1 VDREARFATEPV
13 GAVSPKPTLVVE
25 GGCVVTGDA
34 QDTRYERADIVVAGD
49 RILALGP
56 DAGAAYSGA
65 GIERIDAGNSVV
77 LPGLINAHL
86 HSNEGFEQGAYDNLP
101 LEPWLLQSYPPF
113 GFPILSEDDYYL
125 RTMVAAVESIRSGVT
140 TVQDDYVHLPGT
152 PEAQDAAIQ
161 AYLDAG
167 LRAWVTV
174 DLWDIGLLDCLPYIR
189 STIPVPVQREIEA
202 LPPTS
207 TRDQL
212 ALFQRHFEKWHGR
225 DDRIRIIIAPCGPQ
239 RCSAEMLREIGRLAE
254 ALDIPIHSHTLET
267 KLQAVQARDQW
278 GKSVVEYL
286 DGLGLLSPRLAIVHG
301 IWLTD
306 LDIALLAEHGCSV
319 VHNPLSNL
327 KLGSGLCPVRK
338 LLDVGIN
345 VALGTDGLATSDT
358 ADLIEAIRVASL
370 IHKPVTHDY
379 AQWVSAAEVFRM
391 ATMGGA
397 RSSLMEREV
406 GSLEAGKKAD
416 IILLDRDAWGFIPLS
431 DPVRHLAFSVT
442 SEAVRTSII
451 GGRIVMRGRRILT
464 FDEDAMRMRV
474 RAAAERFRRERIPA
488 MEAGARR
495 LEVWIREMYYRAAGE
510 SLPLGEAPRRL
521 AANQRHVA

>member
-1 VDREARFATEPV
+1 MSAGPV
-13 GAVSPKPTLVVE
+13 LVIK

-34 QDTRYERADIVVAGD
+34 NDTRHERADIVVRGN
-49 RILALGP
+49 RIAAIGP
-56 DAGAAYSGA
+56 GAGADHAGA
-65 GIERIDAGNSVV
+65 ETIDAADSIVM
-77 LPGLINAHL
+77 PGLVNAHM

-113 GFPILSEDDYYL
+113 GFPLLSEEDYHL
-125 RTMVAAVESIRSGVT
+125 RTMLAAVESIRAGVT

-174 DLWDIGLLDCLPYIR
+174 DLWDVGLLDCLPYVR
-189 STIPVPVQREIEA
+189 SIIPQALQDEILA
-202 LPPTS
+202 LPFTS
-207 TRDQL
+207 TADQL

-225 DDRIRIIIAPCGPQ
+225 EGRIRIVIAPCGPQ
-239 RCSAEMLREIGRLAE
+239 RCTPAMLREIKRLGE

-267 KLQAVQARDQW
+267 KLQAVHARQQW

-286 DGLGLLSPRLAIVHG
+286 NDFGLLSPRLAIVHG
-301 IWLTD
+301 IWLSD
-306 LDIALLAEHGCSV
+306 RDIALLAEHGCTV

-338 LLDVGIN
+338 LLDAGVN

-358 ADLIEAIRVASL
+358 ADLIEAIRAASL
-370 IHKPVTHDY
+370 IHKPGTHDY
-379 AQWVSAAEVFRM
+379 AQSVSAADVFRM

-397 RSSLMEREV
+397 RSGRMEREV

-416 IILLDRDAWGFIPLS
+416 IVLLDRGAWGFVPLH
-431 DPVRHLAFSVT
+431 DPVRNLAFSVT
-442 SEAVRTSII
+442 SEAVETVIVD
-451 GGRIVMRGRRILT
+451 GRIVMRDRKIT
-464 FDEDAMRMRV
+464 AFDETAMRGRV
-474 RAAAERFRRERIPA
+474 REAAERFRRERVPA
-488 MEAGARR
+488 MRAGAKR
-495 LEVWIREMYYRAAGE
+495 LEPHIREMYYRAAGE
-510 SLPLGEAPRRL
+510 ALPLGEAPRRIG
-521 AANQRHVA
+521 ANQRQA

>member
-1 VDREARFATEPV
+1 MSEKPV
-13 GAVSPKPTLVVE
+13 LIVKD
-25 GGCVVTGDA
+25 GCVVTGDA
-34 QDTRYERADIVVAGD
+34 RDTRHDRADIVIRGD
-49 RILALGP
+49 RFVAIGP
-56 DAGAAYSGA
+56 DAAAEYAGAAHPEA
-65 GIERIDAGNSVV
+65 ETIDASNTVV
-77 LPGLINAHL
+77 MPGLVNAHL

-113 GFPILSEDDYYL
+113 GFPILDEEDYYL

-152 PEAQDAAIQ
+152 PEAQDAAVQ

-174 DLWDIGLLDCLPYIR
+174 DLWDIGLLDCLPYVRAI
-189 STIPVPVQREIEA
+189 IPPAVQREIEA

-207 TRDQL
+207 TREQL

-225 DDRIRIIIAPCGPQ
+225 DGRIRIIVAPCGPQ

-254 ALDIPIHSHTLET
+254 ALDIPIHSHALET
-267 KLQAVQARDQW
+267 KLQAVQARQQW

-286 DGLGLLSPRLAIVHG
+286 DELGLLSPRLAIVHG

-306 LDIALLAEHGCSV
+306 RDVALLAENGCSV

-338 LLDVGIN
+338 LLDAGIN

-370 IHKPVTHDY
+370 IHKPGTHDY

-406 GSLEAGKKAD
+406 GSLEPGKKAD
-416 IILLDRDAWGFIPLS
+416 VILLDRDAWGFIPLN
-431 DPVRHLAFSVT
+431 DPVRNLAFSVT
-442 SEAVRTSII
+442 SEAVRTVIVD
-451 GGRIVMRGRRILT
+451 GRVVMRDRRIMT
-464 FDEDAMRMRV
+464 FDEDAMRARV
-474 RAAAERFRRERIPA
+474 REAAERFRRERVPA
-488 MEAGARR
+488 MQAGAKR
-495 LEVWIREMYYRAAGE
+495 LAGYIREMYYRAAAE
-510 SLPLGEAPRRL
+510 TLPLGEAPRRM
-521 AANQRHVA
+521 AANQKQVA